1 KVNPTSAL
9 LHTLLAQAYVR
20 KARATGDLALYDRA
34 EASVTRALELDEDNV
49 SARILRAQV
58 LCAGHRFAEGL
69 ALARDVYKQGP
80 GEHGILY
87 LIGDAHLE
95 LGDYAEAERAYDRLR
110 RKDPTAYVGSRP
122 ARLAEL
128 KGRTDEALRL
138 LKQAAA
144 EEGPAGL
151 TPEDRAWYDV
161 RLAEVHLGAGHLDE
175 AGRHGEAALKA
186 APGYYAALAALA
198 RVRTAQ

>member
-1 KVNPTSAL
+1 EGKVRDNPTSPL
-9 LHTLLAQAYVR
+9 LRTLLAQAYVR
-20 KARATGDLALYDRA
+20 KARATGDLALYERA
-34 EASVTRALELDEDNV
+34 EAAVTRALELDKENV
-49 SARILRAQV
+49 SARVLRAQV

-69 ALARDVYKQGP
+69 ALAREVYKQSP
-80 GEHGILY
+80 GEHGTLY

-110 RKDPTAYVGSRP
+110 RKEPTAHVGSRL

-144 EEGPAGL
+144 EEGPA
-151 TPEDRAWYDV
+151 
-161 RLAEVHLGAGHLDE
+161 
-175 AGRHGEAALKA
+175 
-186 APGYYAALAALA
+186 ALAPEE
-198 RVRTAQ
+198 